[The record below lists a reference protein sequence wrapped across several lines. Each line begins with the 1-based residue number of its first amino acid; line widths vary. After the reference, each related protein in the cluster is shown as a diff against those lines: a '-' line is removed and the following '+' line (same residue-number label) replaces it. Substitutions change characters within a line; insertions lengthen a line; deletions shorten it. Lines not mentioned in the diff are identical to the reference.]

1 MGDFVKAA
9 GVSDI
14 KNDCGAAVDLQGKS
28 VAIFN
33 SQGKFYA
40 IDNMC
45 KHRGGPLGEGSL
57 DGNVVTC
64 PWHGWQFD
72 ITNGQCLTN
81 PSAQALCSYPVKV
94 EGNDILVDAH

>member
-1 MGDFVKAA
+1 MGNFVKAA
-9 GVSDI
+9 AVPDVKDG
-14 KNDCGAAVDLQGKS
+14 CGIAVDLSGKS
-28 VAIFN
+28 IAVFN
-33 SQGKFYA
+33 LGGKFYA

-72 ITNGQCLTN
+72 ITNGNCATN
-81 PSAQALCSYPVKV
+81 PAVKV
-94 EGNDILVDAH
+94 TSYATKVDGGNILVEA